1 MTRKVSDEDF
11 LAAWRELKSAAEV
24 SRFLG
29 INERAVHMRRRN
41 MEKARGILLEA
52 SSKASPD
59 AKLKLRSLNRRAELT
74 VRAGTVVVFSDAHY
88 WPGEASTA
96 HRAMLKVIRK
106 LKPAAVIANGDILDG
121 ATVSRHEPN
130 GWEVR
135 PTLLDEL
142 KAVQARLRE
151 IEQAAG
157 KHAILHRTIGNHDI
171 RFDRR
176 LAGQVPEFKGIGG
189 TSLADHIPNWSPSW
203 SIFINEHTMV
213 KHRWHNG
220 IHAAY
225 NNTLKAGTSIVTGH
239 LHRLLVTRWADY
251 NGPRYGVDTGTLAET
266 DGAQFDY
273 AEDNPRPW
281 GSGFAVLTFDEDGR
295 LLPPEL
301 CEVIDEVA
309 YFRGAAV

>member
-1 MTRKVSDEDF
+1 MKPALTDDEFIALWRKVQSCSEVARASGTHERSVQNRRRRIEERYSIV
-11 LAAWRELKSAAEV
+11 LAAV
-24 SRFLG
+24 NSR
-29 INERAVHMRRRN
+29 
-41 MEKARGILLEA
+41 
-52 SSKASPD
+52 SPD
-59 AKLKLRSLNRRAELT
+59 AKLVLRPHNRRADLA
-74 VRAGTVVVFSDAHY
+74 VKSGAVVVFSDAHY

-96 HRAMLKVIRK
+96 HKAMLKVIRK

-121 ATVSRHEPN
+121 ASIARHEPN
-130 GWEVR
+130 GWEAR

-142 KAVQARLRE
+142 KAVQLRLKE

-157 KHAILHRTIGNHDI
+157 KGVILHRTIGNHCL

-176 LAGQVPEFKGIGG
+176 LASQVPEFHGIGG
-189 TSLADHIPNWSPSW
+189 TTLTEHIPNWSPSW
-203 SIFINEHTMV
+203 SIMLNGHTMV
-213 KHRWHNG
+213 KHRYHNG

-251 NGPRYGVDTGTLAET
+251 NGTRYGVDTGTLAET

-281 GSGFAVLTFDEDGR
+281 GSGFAVLTFDEDGV

-301 CEVIDEVA
+301 CDVIGGTA
-309 YFRGAAV
+309 YFRGSEV